1 MPAPT
6 YLLDT
11 NVVLHL
17 VRGNDFAAYLADAFG
32 LLDPPTRPLVSIVSH
47 GELWAIADRNQWGA
61 NRRKELEELLDML
74 SYVSLD
80 DQSVIA
86 AYVDL
91 RRASRQSGNTLS
103 DNDTWIAACA
113 KAAEATLL
121 TSDTDFKAVPS
132 TVCSVQHVE
141 PSAWIS

>member
-17 VRGNDFAAYLADAFG
+17 IRGNDFATYLADAFG
-32 LLDPPTRPLVSIVSH
+32 LLDSVNRPFASIISH
-47 GELWAIADRNQWGA
+47 GELWAIADRNKWGA
-61 NRRKELEELLDML
+61 NRRKELEELLEIL
-74 SYVSLD
+74 CYVNLD
-80 DQSVIA
+80 DQSVMT

-91 RRASRQSGNTLS
+91 RRASRQSGKTLS

-121 TSDTDFKAVPS
+121 TTDSP
-132 TVCSVQHVE
+132 TVTTS
-141 PSAWIS
+141 SN